1 MNGFILDMFK
11 CSMKGHNEGEEN
23 EETFM
28 SQLNSTFSE
37 FSKLFEKKSINCPLS
52 LE

>member
-1 MNGFILDMFK
+1 
-11 CSMKGHNEGEEN
+11 MKGEKD

-37 FSKLFEKKSINCPLS
+37 FSKLFEKNQ
-52 LE
+52 